1 MKLHKIEKAV
11 KVFLILIVGV
21 FLGYGLRMYVMSQ
34 HPTKPGILIQPTD
47 KVKWSISEVRQSYSA
62 TARQQ
67 KYIAHDEAGDV
78 VLLIKSPPMDV
89 WVGDWK

>member
-1 MKLHKIEKAV
+1 MKLDLVV
-11 KVFLILIVGV
+11 KVFLTLVIGIM
-21 FLGYGLRMYVMSQ
+21 LGYGWRMYSESQ

-47 KVKWSISEVRQSYSA
+47 KVKWSIAEVQSYYA

-67 KYIAHDEAGDV
+67 KYIAHDEKGDV

-89 WVGDWK
+89 WVGDWR

>member
-1 MKLHKIEKAV
+1 MNLHKLDTAAKI
-11 KVFLILIVGV
+11 FLSIVIGV
-21 FLGYGLRMYVMSQ
+21 MLGYGWRMYSESQ

-47 KVKWSISEVRQSYSA
+47 KVKWSIAEVRQSYS
-62 TARQQ
+62 TIRQQ

>member
-1 MKLHKIEKAV
+1 MKLDLVV
-11 KVFLILIVGV
+11 KVFLTLVIGIM
-21 FLGYGLRMYVMSQ
+21 LGYGWRMYSESQ

-47 KVKWSISEVRQSYSA
+47 KVKWSIAEVQSYSA

-67 KYIAHDEAGDV
+67 KYIAHDASGDV

-89 WVGDWK
+89 WVGDWR